1 MQMLQ
6 DRHGRI
12 EYREEGAGPTIVFV
26 PGSWATGSSWRGV
39 TEALGSRFRVVTT
52 SLPGYGGTRDRRT
65 SADTSIDRQAE
76 IVEAVIRHAGGPVH
90 LVGHSF
96 GALACL
102 DVALCGL
109 HPLMSLTLIEP
120 VAFGL
125 LRQQGELT
133 LHEKFI
139 AMREEYF
146 WAFENGDTEAARLVV
161 DYLAGEGG
169 FGALPARTR
178 QRIVEATATHVMD
191 MRSEFDPRLSA
202 FANILLPSLVIR
214 GERSTQ
220 SLQRSAEILSGALA
234 NASRCAIP
242 GAGHFMLATHAAEL
256 AKRIGDHVL
265 KTEGLAWSSL
275 SLASP
280 LGLGSL
286 GRAV

>member
-1 MQMLQ
+1 MLQ

-169 FGALPARTR
+169 FGALPARKR

-191 MRSEFDPRLSA
+191 MRSEFDPHLSA
-202 FANILLPSLVIR
+202 LANILLPSLVIR

>member
-1 MQMLQ
+1 
-6 DRHGRI
+6 
-12 EYREEGAGPTIVFV
+12 
-26 PGSWATGSSWRGV
+26 
-39 TEALGSRFRVVTT
+39 VTT
-52 SLPGYGGTRDRRT
+52 RLPGYGGTRDRRT

-169 FGALPARTR
+169 FGALPARKR